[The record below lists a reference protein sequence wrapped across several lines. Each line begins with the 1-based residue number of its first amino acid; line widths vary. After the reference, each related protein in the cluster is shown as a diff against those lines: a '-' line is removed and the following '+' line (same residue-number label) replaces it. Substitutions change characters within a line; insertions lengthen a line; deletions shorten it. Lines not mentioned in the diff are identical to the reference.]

1 MNGRTSY
8 EIISSYVTPE
18 IRRAMSLTAA
28 EQIRDL
34 SEIRIRSGRPVSF
47 VYPGRIMFLTSSG
60 RLTADHRDHNC
71 IVVTAA
77 DIHGIVEVLCRY
89 SVHSCSRELHEGFF
103 VIGEGIRV
111 GVSGTVTE
119 TEGRTIRD
127 FSSLNFRIARSV
139 TGCAEE
145 LFRRTKGG
153 SVLICGGVNSG
164 KTTLLRDL
172 CRILGNSRK
181 VVLIDERNEISAST
195 GGTPGR
201 DIGVMTD
208 VIVGSGRA
216 AGIVSAV
223 RTMSPDMIICD
234 EISDICDAEAIL
246 GGFGCGVGFT
256 ASLHAESY
264 EEMLNRKAALP
275 LIESGVF
282 DYAVFLQGSSFPSKI
297 KEIRR
302 LAKCC

>member
-8 EIISSYVTPE
+8 EIISSYVSPE
-18 IRRAMSLTAA
+18 IRLAMNMVLP

-34 SEIRIRSGRPVSF
+34 SEIRIRSCRPVSF
-47 VYPGRIMFLTSSG
+47 VYPGKILFLTREG
-60 RLTADHRDHNC
+60 ALTPDHHNRSC
-71 IVVTAA
+71 VIPSAA
-77 DIHGIVEVLCRY
+77 DIHGIVEALCRY
-89 SVHSCSRELHEGFF
+89 SVHSCSRELREGFF
-103 VIGEGIRV
+103 VIGSGIRV
-111 GVSGTVTE
+111 GVSGTVSE
-119 TEGRTIRD
+119 TDGRAIRD
-127 FSSLNFRIARSV
+127 FGSLNFRIARSV

-145 LFRRTKGG
+145 LFRRTKGS

-172 CRILGNSRK
+172 CRFLGNSRK
-181 VVLIDERNEISAST
+181 VALIDERNEISASS

-201 DIGVMTD
+201 DIGAMTD
-208 VIVGSGRA
+208 VIVGSDRA
-216 AGIVSAV
+216 AGIISAV
-223 RTMSPDMIICD
+223 RTLSPDMIICD
-234 EISDICDAEAIL
+234 EISNSADAEAIL
-246 GGFGCGVGFT
+246 GGFGCGVDFT

-264 EEMLNRKAALP
+264 EEMLTRRAAVP

-282 DYAVFLQGSSFPSKI
+282 DYAVFLHGSSFPSKI